1 MAKVKYLGIPA
12 WSGEY
17 LRQKDD
23 HRTHGEAYSV
33 EVEPFT
39 LHDTEQTAVRVEFTY
54 HLKNEYGPDT
64 VFNEQWD
71 VLDVDVFVSA
81 PGGGKKYPDWISK
94 DRLFPG
100 GWEPFEVPDEVA
112 EAALQA
118 AKEYR
123 WGRYASE
130 SREYMVL
137 QVEQAKREL
146 EQYSE
151 ARTKKHIES
160 ILREAEQKRKEATA
174 LIEAWER
181 WSTDRGEVSDAFD

>member
-1 MAKVKYLGIPA
+1 MGMVKYLDTPC
-12 WSGEY
+12 WDGEY

-23 HRTHGEAYSV
+23 HRTYGETYSV

-39 LHDTEQTAVRVEFTY
+39 LHDTEQSIVRVEFTY
-54 HLKNEYGPDT
+54 HLKAGHGPDT

-71 VLDVDVFVSA
+71 VPDVDVFVSA
-81 PGGGKKYPDWISK
+81 PGGGKKYHDWISK

-100 GWEPFEVPDEVA
+100 GWESFEVPKEVS

-118 AKEYR
+118 AKEHR
-123 WGRYASE
+123 WGRYVTQE
-130 SREYMVL
+130 REIMVL
-137 QVEQAKREL
+137 QVGQAQREL

-151 ARTKKHIES
+151 AQTKRKIES

-174 LIEAWER
+174 LIEAWEK
-181 WSTDRGEVSDAFD
+181 WSADHGGE